1 MWSTTG
7 VPAMFTSLYYLKL
20 IGKHWWS
27 AHYHNGVVDYLG
39 DCVLS
44 RLGHVQVCRLS
55 NCHIDCCNNLAV
67 HLYTY
72 YLLYSNMCT
81 YVRNFKYLCTCTL
94 YSYKPLTV
102 VTLKTLIIRS
112 NNQNCDSKLKC
123 LKTESFLIDFSIVLL
138 WSKELQILTLSNSN
152 KKWNGKK
159 VFWNISL

>member
-7 VPAMFTSLYYLKL
+7 VPAMCTSLYYLKL
-20 IGKHWWS
+20 KGKHWWN
-27 AHYHNGVVDYLG
+27 AHCHNGVVDYLG

-44 RLGHVQVCRLS
+44 HLGHVKVWRLS
-55 NCHIDCCNNLAV
+55 NCHINCCNNLAV

-102 VTLKTLIIRS
+102 VTLKTQIVRS
-112 NNQNCDSKLKC
+112 NNQNCDSKLKY
-123 LKTESFLIDFSIVLL
+123 LKTGSFLLLHSSIVLFAL
-138 WSKELQILTLSNSN
+138 EHRTSDTYFFKL
-152 KKWNGKK
+152 
-159 VFWNISL
+159 